1 MDHHEKHDIPSLE
14 GRIRN
19 LSKQLKHVA
28 DDTDLEEMFVF
39 LHRPG
44 WTTPAE
50 YLLVSGIV
58 DVMHEHAKAMVSLK
72 QVLING
78 SRAVNVELNPQPL
91 PPKAE

>member
-1 MDHHEKHDIPSLE
+1 MDHQEKHDISSLE

-28 DDTDLEEMFVF
+28 DETDLEEMFVI

-58 DVMHEHAKAMVSLK
+58 DVMHEYAKAMVSLK

-78 SRAVNVELNPQPL
+78 SRAVELNPQPL
-91 PPKAE
+91 PPEAE